1 MQGSISLRV
10 KYSRERTHRRNL
22 FRHVKKERK
31 KSKVAERFAISP
43 KRGKNHKAPKQNG
56 ERHEKAFSLQERGEA
71 EGTEREGSPMGA
83 EKVLNL
89 VVVA

>member
-1 MQGSISLRV
+1 MARGLTLI
-10 KYSRERTHRRNL
+10 
-22 FRHVKKERK
+22 
-31 KSKVAERFAISP
+31 P
-43 KRGKNHKAPKQNG
+43 KRAINHKAPKHAG

>member
-1 MQGSISLRV
+1 MKAVQS
-10 KYSRERTHRRNL
+10 
-22 FRHVKKERK
+22 
-31 KSKVAERFAISP
+31 FAIAP
-43 KRGKNHKAPKQNG
+43 KRAINHKAPKHAG

>member
-1 MQGSISLRV
+1 MAQSLATIP
-10 KYSRERTHRRNL
+10 SQ
-22 FRHVKKERK
+22 
-31 KSKVAERFAISP
+31 
-43 KRGKNHKAPKQNG
+43 GKNHKAPKPAG
-56 ERHEKAFSLQERGEA
+56 ERHEKVFSLQERGEA